1 MSDSRKTGQRTCR
14 PQLKH
19 LDLPF
24 LLLLAFDASGLRS
37 PNSEIELN
45 QLVSMDI
52 ESDGGSLYPH

>member
-1 MSDSRKTGQRTCR
+1 MSDARKTGQRTSR

-24 LLLLAFDASGLRS
+24 LLLSAFVAPGLRS
-37 PNSEIELN
+37 PNSEVKLKR
-45 QLVSMDI
+45 LVSTDI